1 MTKLLSAK
9 SKTDPALARYPQAL
23 AELLTFGE
31 PDEEIDYT
39 DWADELADY
48 VPDLIRMVLD
58 DDLSERDADDPAWCA
73 PIHAIEVLC
82 ELGPIEAAEPL
93 LACFDWDADWL
104 FDLLPELYA
113 AIGPASVPV
122 LRDYLF
128 DPSHDAGARSIASDA
143 LLAIAQ
149 EHEAAR
155 SDIVAL
161 LTSFLDRPEADA
173 SADEEEITSSV
184 ICDLGDLGDA
194 SAYDAI
200 RRAFEEDRV
209 TPHIVGLSD
218 IEQDF
223 GMRPPSDFSL
233 PLVPRPE
240 PGVRLSLR
248 CKACGRER
256 EHRFRT
262 VYYDTL
268 TLDNPKKREKYDP
281 LVIPERVVCP
291 KCGAI
296 DQYELGAMGHIAI
309 TASMMAE
316 VASEGKSMLREDQ
329 RVKLVTFTTRWGPM
343 HPREAVERYERELV
357 RRPNDVSL
365 RIGLGHTFRLLGQLD
380 EAEAEFQHVLELDAQ
395 NLEAWEVLAQLAGE
409 HKDIPEAI
417 RCWQQV
423 LQLAPGAPLP
433 RAERQELIEQ
443 VTRNLAELNSGVI
456 PEYTASTGSR
466 ERAPQGRQAP
476 QQLSA
481 PAPSSK
487 SLLTPKIGRNERCP
501 CGSGK
506 KYKHCHGRPG

>member
-1 MTKLLSAK
+1 MNKLLSTK

-31 PDEEIDYT
+31 PDEELDYT
-39 DWADELADY
+39 DWADELGDF

-58 DDLSERDADDPAWCA
+58 DDLNERDADDPAWCA

-82 ELGPIEAAEPL
+82 VLGPLEAAEPL

-113 AIGPASVPV
+113 AIGPASVPM
-122 LRDYLF
+122 LRDCLF
-128 DPSHDAGARSIASDA
+128 DSSHDARARSTASDA
-143 LLAIAQ
+143 LMAIAQ

-161 LTSFLDRPEADA
+161 LIAFLDRPEADA
-173 SADEEEITSSV
+173 SADEEEITSFV
-184 ICDLGDLGDA
+184 IGDLGDLGDA

-256 EHRFRT
+256 EHVFRT

-268 TLDNPKKREKYDP
+268 TLDNRKKREKYDP

-291 KCGAI
+291 KCGAV

-309 TASMMAE
+309 TASMIAE
-316 VASEGKSMLREDQ
+316 AAAEGKSMLREDQ
-329 RVKLVTFTTRWGPM
+329 RVKLVSFTTRWGPM
-343 HPREAVERYERELV
+343 HPKEAIERYERELA

-365 RIGLGHTFRLLGQLD
+365 RIGLGNTFRMLGQLD
-380 EAEAEFQHVLELDAQ
+380 QAEAECRRALDVDPQ
-395 NLEAWEVLAQLAGE
+395 SIDAWEVLAQLAGE
-409 HKDIPEAI
+409 RKDIPEAI
-417 RCWQQV
+417 RCWRKV
-423 LQLAPGAPLP
+423 LQLAPSAPLS
-433 RAERQELIEQ
+433 RAGRQDLIEQ
-443 VTRNLAELNSGVI
+443 ATENLAELNRCVI
-456 PEYTASTGSR
+456 PEYVASMGDR
-466 ERAPQGRQAP
+466 ERSRPEAPQPQTPIQAT
-476 QQLSA
+476 SDTTR
-481 PAPSSK
+481 S
-487 SLLTPKIGRNERCP
+487 TPKIGRNEPCP

-506 KYKHCHGRPG
+506 KYKHCHGRKG